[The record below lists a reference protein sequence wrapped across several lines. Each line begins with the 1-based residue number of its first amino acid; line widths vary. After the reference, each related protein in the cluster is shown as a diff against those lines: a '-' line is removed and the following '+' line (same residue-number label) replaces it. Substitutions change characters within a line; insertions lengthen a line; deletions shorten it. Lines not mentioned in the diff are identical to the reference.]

1 MADIG
6 GQGKHAIVG
15 TLAQTNSIDTR
26 VDLDGRPNN
35 PSDYLTVPMVQ
46 SMSVFLT
53 S

>member
-1 MADIG
+1 M
-6 GQGKHAIVG
+6 VG

-46 SMSVFLT
+46 SMNVFSNLLMIRVFFILA
-53 S
+53 